1 MRRGRGHCHQLI
13 VIGVVVM
20 GNVSAARGRDGAG

>member
-1 MRRGRGHCHQLI
+1 VAIKVTVLI

-20 GNVSAARGRDGAG
+20 AWYFVISWL